1 MSGITEEFGKSL
13 LKSAHK
19 ICLRREELERFLK
32 HLERLNK
39 RVCKWFYSVMSTSTI
54 DSSVKLYVP

>member
-19 ICLRREELERFLK
+19 ICLRWEELEIFLRC
-32 HLERLNK
+32 LERLNK
-39 RVCKWFYSVMSTSTI
+39 RVHKWFYSVMSTSSF
-54 DSSVKLYVP
+54 DSPVKLFVP